1 MEDYIYSSTYLRTIE
16 KWLLDATDIQR
27 MVGAKDA
34 RETLRVLEDTNYA
47 KEFKGLISKT
57 EPADYRKILRDDM
70 KSAKRLIY
78 FLTKDKTLIKFLLLF
93 FDFHNLKLFF
103 REKIL
108 NKDLGEFISLHGSQ
122 FPEELKRAVFGEKE
136 AKIDE
141 EFQKI
146 IEKANEEFKE
156 NSEPF
161 FIDSY
166 LDKERMGLSLL
177 LAKKMKNNWIL
188 DYVKRKLDIL
198 NLGDVIRIYHL
209 RRIEKI
215 KDILVEAGNIKWDL
229 YLLAKCADVKDVV
242 LTFKKKFDKNIQ
254 EIMDK
259 YLEEKNLWKFI
270 KRLEDLE
277 IEYLKS
283 SRFIICG
290 PEILVS
296 YFFARENAN
305 RNVRIIMEGKLS
317 GIKNEEIQERVRIPF

>member
-57 EPADYRKILRDDM
+57 EPADYRKILRDDLE
-70 KSAKRLIY
+70 SAKRLIY
-78 FLTKDKTLIKFLLLF
+78 FLTENKTIVKFLLLF

-108 NKDLGEFISLHGSQ
+108 NKDLDQFISLHGSQ
-122 FPEELKRAVFGEKE
+122 ISAELKKAVFGEKE

-146 IEKANEEFKE
+146 IHRANEEFKE
-156 NSEPF
+156 NPEPF

-177 LAKKMKNNWIL
+177 LAKEMKNDWIL
-188 DYVKRKLDIL
+188 DYVKRKIDIL
-198 NLGDVIRIYHL
+198 NLGNVIRIYHL

-215 KDILVEAGNIKWDL
+215 KDILVEGGNIKWDL
-229 YLLAKCADVKDVV
+229 YRLAKCSDVKDIV
-242 LTFKKKFDKNIQ
+242 LTFKKKFDKDIQ